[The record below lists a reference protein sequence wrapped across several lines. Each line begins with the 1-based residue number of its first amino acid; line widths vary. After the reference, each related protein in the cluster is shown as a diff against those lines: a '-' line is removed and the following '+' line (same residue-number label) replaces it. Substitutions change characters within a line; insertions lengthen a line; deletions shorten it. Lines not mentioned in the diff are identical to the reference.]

1 MYDIEDRA
9 WDYSATER
17 LALRQSESVPILGEF
32 KSWLDQ
38 QAPELLPKSAIG
50 GAVRY
55 ALNQWQPLQAF
66 TKNENLPIDNN
77 DTERD
82 LRRLTIGRKNWM
94 FFGSAAGGEVAAT
107 MYTLIAS
114 AARHQLDLWAYVD
127 DVLRCLASGQPDLE
141 ELLPDRWAK
150 THPESIR
157 TYRKNEQEARQAKK
171 RDRRA
176 QRRNLAERR

>member
-9 WDYSATER
+9 WNYSATER

-32 KSWLDQ
+32 KAWLDE
-38 QAPELLPKSAIG
+38 QAPQLLPKSAIA
-50 GAVRY
+50 GAVCY

-66 TKNENLPIDNN
+66 TQDRNLPIDNN

-114 AARHQLDLWAYVD
+114 AVRQAFEFITRCKHRLEGGL
-127 DVLRCLASGQPDLE
+127 LR
-141 ELLPDRWAK
+141 
-150 THPESIR
+150 I
-157 TYRKNEQEARQAKK
+157 EAR
-171 RDRRA
+171 
-176 QRRNLAERR
+176 LFV